1 MKKSILIMSI
11 LIIALGVYY
20 FYPTKK
26 CSSFNITAIEVYKSK
41 RKMYLYANDVVVNS
55 YTISLGGNPI
65 GKKTEEGDQ
74 KTPEGIY
81 KIDDKNAHSSC
92 YKNLSVSYPNTS
104 DRANGYTGGLIK
116 IHGLKNGFGFVGKF
130 HRFYDWTDGCIAV
143 TNLEM
148 EELFQNVTIGT
159 KLIIYP

>member
-1 MKKSILIMSI
+1 MSI

-41 RKMYLYANDVVVNS
+41 RKMYLYANDVVVN
-55 YTISLGGNPI
+55 
-65 GKKTEEGDQ
+65 
-74 KTPEGIY
+74 
-81 KIDDKNAHSSC
+81 
-92 YKNLSVSYPNTS
+92 SYPNTS

>member
-20 FYPTKK
+20 FYPTKD
-26 CSSFNITAIEVYKSK
+26 CSSSKITAIEVYKSK
-41 RKMYLYANDVVVNS
+41 RKMLLYSKNEVIQEYS
-55 YTISLGGNPI
+55 ISLGFQPI
-65 GKKTEEGDQ
+65 GKKMKEGDG
-74 KTPEGIY
+74 KTPEGVY
-81 KIDDKNAHSSC
+81 KIDAKNAHSSC
-92 YKNLSVSYPNTS
+92 YKNLGVSYPNAS

-143 TNLEM
+143 TDLEM

>member
-1 MKKSILIMSI
+1 MSI

-20 FYPTKK
+20 FYPTKDF
-26 CSSFNITAIEVYKSK
+26 SSFKITAIEVYKSK
-41 RKMYLYANDVVVNS
+41 RKMLLYSENEVIQVYS
-55 YTISLGGNPI
+55 ISLGFQPI
-65 GKKTEEGDQ
+65 GKKMNEGDG
-74 KTPEGIY
+74 KTPEGVY
-81 KIDDKNAHSSC
+81 KIDAKNANSSC
-92 YKNLSVSYPNTS
+92 YKNLGVSYPNYS
-104 DRANGYTGGLIK
+104 DKANGYTGGLIK

>member
-1 MKKSILIMSI
+1 MKKSLLFGLLL
-11 LIIALGVYY
+11 LIIAGYY
-20 FYPTKK
+20 FYPSSSINNDITK
-26 CSSFNITAIEVYKSK
+26 IEVYKQK
-41 RKMYLYANDVVVNS
+41 RKMLLYSENEVIQEYS
-55 YTISLGGNPI
+55 ISLGFQPI
-65 GKKTEEGDQ
+65 GKKIKEGDG
-74 KTPEGIY
+74 KTPEGVY
-81 KIDDKNAHSSC
+81 KIDAKNENSSC
-92 YKNLSVSYPNTS
+92 YKNLGVSYPNSS

-143 TNLEM
+143 TDLEM